1 MKKRTKTAVIL
12 AVLVLFL
19 VTACNLPFSNQE
31 PETQVI
37 VVPNSGENPQEGG
50 SPEDNSQGE
59 ESGGLFQPKK
69 EKEID
74 PDPVGLQDGLASL
87 DSYKM
92 SMNFKATD
100 EDGSLTEMS
109 EYVERSTDGATY
121 TKMSNTMYD
130 PAEDDTK
137 DTNTSEV
144 YAVGTVTCTYSDD
157 EWDYEKVTEQQK
169 ELRDIFKNMLDFLPL
184 IDDPQFVGE
193 ETMNG
198 ILTNH
203 FTFKVK
209 GIGDTSGSVAS
220 INNGDYW
227 LAVDGQYIIKY
238 ILALEVRSGAEGTS
252 GAEVNTLNVTVDI
265 TDINSPI
272 SVSLPAACQE

>member
-1 MKKRTKTAVIL
+1 MKKRTKTAALL
-12 AVLVLFL
+12 AVLILFL

-37 VVPNSGENPQEGG
+37 VIPNSGENQGEAP
-50 SPEDNSQGE
+50 PEDNSQGE
-59 ESGGLFQPKK
+59 EGGGLFQPKK

-87 DSYKM
+87 DSYRM
-92 SMNFKATD
+92 SMSFKATD
-100 EDGSLTEMS
+100 DDGSLTEMS
-109 EYVERSTDGATY
+109 ENVERSADEATY
-121 TKMSNTMYD
+121 TKMTTTMYD
-130 PAEDDTK
+130 ASEDDES
-137 DTNTSEV
+137 DTSTTEI

-157 EWDYEKVTEQQK
+157 EWEYEKVTEQQK
-169 ELRDIFKNMLDFLPL
+169 ELTDIFKNMVDFLPL

-203 FTFKVK
+203 FTFKVN

-220 INNGDYW
+220 VNQGDYW
-227 LAVDGQYIIKY
+227 LAVDGQYIVKY
-238 ILALEVRSGAEGTS
+238 VLALEVRSGAEGTS
-252 GAEVNTLNVTVDI
+252 GAEVNTLNVTVNI
-265 TDINSPI
+265 TDINTPI
-272 SVSLPAACQE
+272 SISLPAACHE

>member
-1 MKKRTKTAVIL
+1 MKKRTKTAALL
-12 AVLVLFL
+12 AVLILFL

-37 VVPNSGENPQEGG
+37 VIPNSGENQGEA

-59 ESGGLFQPKK
+59 EGGGLFQPKK

-87 DSYKM
+87 DSYRM
-92 SMNFKATD
+92 SMSFKATD
-100 EDGSLTEMS
+100 DDGSLTEMS
-109 EYVERSTDGATY
+109 ENVERSADEATY
-121 TKMSNTMYD
+121 TKMTTTMYD
-130 PAEDDTK
+130 ASEDDES
-137 DTNTSEV
+137 DTSTTEI

-157 EWDYEKVTEQQK
+157 EWEYEKVTEQQK
-169 ELRDIFKNMLDFLPL
+169 ELTDIFKNMVDFLPL

-203 FTFKVK
+203 FTFKVN

-220 INNGDYW
+220 VNQGDYW
-227 LAVDGQYIIKY
+227 LAVDGQYIVKY
-238 ILALEVRSGAEGTS
+238 VLALEVRSGAEGTS
-252 GAEVNTLNVTVDI
+252 GAEVNTLNVTVNI
-265 TDINSPI
+265 TDINTPI
-272 SVSLPAACQE
+272 SISLPAACHE